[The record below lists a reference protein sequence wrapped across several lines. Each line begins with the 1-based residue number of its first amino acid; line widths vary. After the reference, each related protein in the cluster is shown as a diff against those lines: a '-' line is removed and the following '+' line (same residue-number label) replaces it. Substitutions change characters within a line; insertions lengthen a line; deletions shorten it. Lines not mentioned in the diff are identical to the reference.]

1 MLSKIAYDLGFVSLC
16 GLASGSFYLAMKDV
30 YHDVFTGKKRITKVD
45 VNSIINNGFYIGVF
59 MSSTYLLLKSKK

>member
-30 YHDVFTGKKRITKVD
+30 YHDVFTGKKRITK
-45 VNSIINNGFYIGVF
+45 
-59 MSSTYLLLKSKK
+59 K